1 MSSEKFVS
9 NSVILYDEKRS
20 DYRAG
25 EEIRIKIP
33 ATSVAVLSPRNTFLR
48 FRITLGNS
56 LDEPYANLPAIL
68 NSEIG
73 GSALIRTLSIYSG
86 DGTLLEQ
93 IDNYNLLAYIQSYY
107 STNETERNTKALL
120 EGATSTKNK
129 SQNPFYELKD
139 DIAGVGLYTELT
151 RKTVELCIP
160 LRLSGLLNPLNHN
173 GSIPNIAL
181 GGMEVRILLE
191 QNVEK
196 ILQLTTGACGDG
208 RNDDMFLWDGF
219 GDGVPSTNPCARL
232 GTGIIINNNDTT
244 ITLGKDS
251 DLNIHIWDNKSDYAP
266 TDNMEAVATLE
277 WVNKNTPL
285 MVGQSLNL
293 IDINGGVLHQ
303 TVALVESMAIDGNG
317 RVELTMDAPLNVPQ
331 SFPIGTAISINVGDQ
346 AWDYKL
352 SECAMVCGVIKTDPK
367 YISALANKSRGSE
380 GVSFDIMTYNN
391 YMVNHNANVLKQSL
405 YIPMNEARCYS
416 ILSIPENIGKTY
428 KVEGGNGMRPAVGE
442 PSNYHYIIKNI
453 RVPNRNVSLSRIRE
467 TDLAGGVVCYN
478 EPVHSKELEDALLNN
493 SWGVAT
499 LDRVDKAFCIGRG
512 LSRYGHT
519 FNARD
524 TVGEVRLNLEYTK
537 QPNSLLWNNFVS
549 HLRRINVSSGGVVVQ
564 Q

>member
-48 FRITLGNS
+48 FRIEITNS
-56 LDEPYANLPAIL
+56 IDEVYTNLPAIL

-93 IDNYNLLAYIQSYY
+93 IDNYNLLAYIQSFY

-129 SQNPFYELKD
+129 AHNPFYEVID
-139 DIAGVGLYTELT
+139 DIAGVGAYTTLS
-151 RKTVELCIP
+151 RKVVELCIP

-208 RNDDMFLWDGF
+208 RNDDKFMWDIE
-219 GDGVPSTNPCARL
+219 NPCSRL
-232 GTGIIINNNDTT
+232 GVGTIIND
-244 ITLGKDS
+244 GDQ
-251 DLNIHIWDNKSDYAP
+251 NIELSLTGELQNHIWDTESDY
-266 TDNMEAVATLE
+266 TELDNMEAVATLE

-285 MVGQSLNL
+285 LVGQSLTFYDA
-293 IDINGGVLHQ
+293 IGDQRFETDAIIESITIGGVGLDRVVLIMNQ
-303 TVALVESMAIDGNG
+303 PLV
-317 RVELTMDAPLNVPQ
+317 LAPIVSL
-331 SFPIGTAISINVGDQ
+331 PIGTGVAISVYPQKWG
-346 AWDYKL
+346 YTL
-352 SECAMVCGVIKTDPK
+352 SECAMVCGVIKTDPN

-416 ILSIPENIGKTY
+416 ILSIPENIGETY
-428 KVEGGNGMRPAVGE
+428 TIQGGNGMRPAVGE

>member
-1 MSSEKFVS
+1 MSGEKFVS

-48 FRITLGNS
+48 FRVEITNS
-56 LDEPYANLPAIL
+56 LDGNPFAMLPAIL

-93 IDNYNLLAYIQSYY
+93 IDNYNLLAYIQSFY
-107 STNETERNTKALL
+107 STNETERNTKGLL

-129 SQNPFYELKD
+129 AHNPFYEVID
-139 DIAGVGLYTELT
+139 DLAGVGAFTDLT
-151 RKTVELCIP
+151 RKVVELCIP

-208 RNDDMFLWDGF
+208 RNDDKFMWDIN
-219 GDGVPSTNPCARL
+219 NPCSRMGL
-232 GTGIIINNNDTT
+232 GVVLADQDTT
-244 ITLGKDS
+244 ITLSVDGDAQA
-251 DLNIHIWDNKSDYAP
+251 HAWDTEENYDELEHMASVP
-266 TDNMEAVATLE
+266 TME
-277 WVNKNTPL
+277 WVSKNTPL
-285 MVGQSLNL
+285 LVGQALEIFDPITGDSQTTDSFIQSIAIAGNL
-293 IDINGGVLHQ
+293 VVLTFDNPITVGVVGGY
-303 TVALVESMAIDGNG
+303 
-317 RVELTMDAPLNVPQ
+317 
-331 SFPIGTAISINVGDQ
+331 PIGSSVAVAIAPQTWG
-346 AWDYKL
+346 YTL

-416 ILSIPENIGKTY
+416 ILSIPENIGETY
-428 KVEGGNGMRPAVGE
+428 TIQGGNGMRPAVGE

-453 RVPNRNVSLSRIRE
+453 RVPNRNVSLRRIRE
-467 TDLAGGVVCYN
+467 TDLATNVVCYN

-524 TVGEVRLNLEYTK
+524 SVGEVRLNLEYIK